1 MKTMSNSQKIGHQ
14 LLINYLP
21 GLILIFSALF
31 YLVTELVT
39 TNLFNRYVFGILI
52 VLIVQMLLN
61 KFWLDLIIGS
71 LILLACF
78 YFSLALVSDVYKYNE
93 VTSKVL
99 SYLGFGFVLLII
111 YSLSAIAMLLKR
123 SILKHFFMDKE

>member
-1 MKTMSNSQKIGHQ
+1 MSNSQKIGHQ

-52 VLIVQMLLN
+52 VLMVQMLLN
-61 KFWLDLIIGS
+61 RFWLDLIVGS
-71 LILLACF
+71 LILLACA
-78 YFSLALVSDVYKYNE
+78 YFSLALISDVFKYNE
-93 VTSKVL
+93 FTSKIL
-99 SYLGFGFVLLII
+99 SYFGFGFALII
-111 YSLSAIAMLLKR
+111 VYSLSAVAMLFKR
-123 SILKHFFMDKE
+123 SIVKHFFADKE

>member
-1 MKTMSNSQKIGHQ
+1 MSNSQKIGHQ

>member
-1 MKTMSNSQKIGHQ
+1 MSNSLKIGHQ

-52 VLIVQMLLN
+52 VLIIQMLLN

-78 YFSLALVSDVYKYNE
+78 YFSLALISDVYKYNE
-93 VTSKVL
+93 LTSKVL